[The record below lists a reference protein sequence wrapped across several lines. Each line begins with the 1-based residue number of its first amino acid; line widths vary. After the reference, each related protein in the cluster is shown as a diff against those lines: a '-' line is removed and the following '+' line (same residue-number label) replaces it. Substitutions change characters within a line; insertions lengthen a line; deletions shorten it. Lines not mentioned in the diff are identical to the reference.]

1 MGTWGNLGE
10 IARPPGR
17 AGTRALLS
25 TLAITRRI
33 KNIMR
38 TPALPRRLLCLWL
51 PRLAS
56 DRVLRGL
63 APDVR
68 ALPFAVVA
76 RAGNADRLACLT
88 AAAEAEG
95 LARGMA
101 LADARA
107 LCPGL
112 VTRPADP
119 LAEAAFLRGL
129 ARWGTRFSPRVG
141 CDGADGLVLDI
152 TGVAHLFGGEGALV
166 ADLMAALARLGVAA
180 QPGLAGS
187 RGAAW
192 ALARFGARRAAA
204 PGGEAAALATLP
216 PAALRLPDPTL
227 AALDR
232 LGLRRIADIAALPRA
247 GLARRLGAEVLLRL
261 DQATGAAPEAIAPE
275 PEPPVLSVRLTLPEP
290 IGLVADVMAGLARL
304 LDRLCA
310 RLADAGLGARRLR
323 LTLRRVDGGAAEVDI
338 GLARPLRDAA
348 RITAL
353 FAQGVEAVEAGFGI
367 DMLRLQAMAVEP
379 LAAQQ
384 LRLAGKPGGEALADL
399 LTRLGNRIG
408 FEALWRLAPAASHIP
423 EKSFLRLAAAFA
435 DAAPGWPT
443 PGPPRPL
450 LLFAPEPVAGA
461 GEGATPPARF
471 RWRRMEFATTRALGP
486 ERIAPEWWL
495 DDPAWRS
502 GLRDYWQ
509 IETRQ
514 GRRLWLYHTPQNP
527 GWFAQGE
534 FA

>member
-1 MGTWGNLGE
+1 
-10 IARPPGR
+10 
-17 AGTRALLS
+17 
-25 TLAITRRI
+25 
-33 KNIMR
+33 MR
-38 TPALPRRLLCLWL
+38 THTLPRRLLCLWL

-166 ADLMAALARLGVAA
+166 ADLMAALARLGVAV

-204 PGGEAAALATLP
+204 PGGEAAALAALP

-261 DQATGAAPEAIAPE
+261 DQATGVAPEAIAPE

-353 FAQGVEAVEAGFGI
+353 FVQGVEAVEAGFGI

-495 DDPAWRS
+495 DDPTWRS

-509 IETRQ
+509 LETRQ